1 MKNAGYTVDGAMAE
15 QVIVT
20 ADYAVK
26 VPETLDP
33 QQRLQLH
40 VQA

>member
-1 MKNAGYTVDGAMAE
+1 MAE

-26 VPETLDP
+26 VPETLVQ